1 MALLTT
7 NRDRS
12 LVLWLL
18 KQLFSVTSLEQYLF
32 LSKKVLYDVEDQL
45 YPILEALETK
55 MEEFR
60 RYAEKHVEQVK
71 HSLKVNIEKEEH
83 LLGQKRK
90 RLSENLIQDKE
101 FDIYNKKQRLESLK
115 KTNKKIKIPVHL
127 QKTGTVAFF
136 YKKKPRQEKGEIP
149 Y

>member
-1 MALLTT
+1 MTLLTT

-32 LSKKVLYDVEDQL
+32 LSKKVLYDVEDKL

-60 RYAEKHVEQVK
+60 RDAETHVEQIK

-90 RLSENLIQDKE
+90 RLSKNLIQDKE
-101 FDIYNKKQRLESLK
+101 FDIYNKKQRLES
-115 KTNKKIKIPVHL
+115 
-127 QKTGTVAFF
+127 
-136 YKKKPRQEKGEIP
+136 
-149 Y
+149 

>member
-1 MALLTT
+1 MTLLTT

-60 RYAEKHVEQVK
+60 KDAEKHVKQIK

-90 RLSENLIQDKE
+90 RLSENLI
-101 FDIYNKKQRLESLK
+101 
-115 KTNKKIKIPVHL
+115 
-127 QKTGTVAFF
+127 
-136 YKKKPRQEKGEIP
+136 
-149 Y
+149 

>member
-1 MALLTT
+1 MTLLTT

-60 RYAEKHVEQVK
+60 RDAGKHVEQIK

-83 LLGQKRK
+83 LLGQSRK

-101 FDIYNKKQRLESLK
+101 FDIYNKKQRLESFK
-115 KTNKKIKIPVHL
+115 KQKKIKIPIHL

-136 YKKKPRQEKGEIP
+136 YKKQPRQEKGEIP